1 MSLVA
6 DVDIREM
13 VASLFQPDV
22 LLPAQYLERTKK
34 KSESMP
40 ERALMLALLEDAV
53 WCFQKYLLVS
63 NRKGRIFFKE
73 AEGWI
78 FDEVNNGVFCY
89 RSVCD
94 VLGIDADYL
103 RRGLLRWKER
113 HLPSRLKGKAY
124 KVKKKHRLRGV

>member
-1 MSLVA
+1 MGLVA

-13 VASLFQPDV
+13 VTSLFQPDV

-34 KSESMP
+34 QTDVVP

-53 WCFQKYLLVS
+53 WCFQKYLFVS
-63 NRKGRIFFKE
+63 DGKGRILFKE

-78 FDEVNNGVFCY
+78 FDEDNNGVFCY

-94 VLGIDADYL
+94 ILGIDADYL
-103 RRGLLRWKER
+103 RLGLLRWKEK
-113 HLPSRLKGKAY
+113 RLAARGC
-124 KVKKKHRLRGV
+124 KVKRKHRTQGV

>member
-1 MSLVA
+1 MGFEA

-13 VASLFQPDV
+13 VAFLFQPDV

-34 KSESMP
+34 NTEATP

-53 WCFQKYLLVS
+53 CCFQKYLLVS
-63 NRKGRIFFKE
+63 NRKGRVFFKE

-103 RRGLLRWKER
+103 RRGLLRWKEK
-113 HLPSRLKGKAY
+113 HLAAQVYKLKR
-124 KVKKKHRLRGV
+124 KHRAQGV

>member
-1 MSLVA
+1 MSLEA
-6 DVDIREM
+6 NVDIREM
-13 VASLFQPDV
+13 ATSLFQPDV

-34 KSESMP
+34 NTEAMP

-53 WCFQKYLLVS
+53 CCFQKYLLVS

-78 FDEVNNGVFCY
+78 FDQDNNGFVSF
-89 RSVCD
+89 SNVCD

-103 RRGLLRWKER
+103 RLGLIRWKEK
-113 HLPSRLKGKAY
+113 RLAAQVY
-124 KVKKKHRLRGV
+124 KLKRKHRAQGV

>member
-1 MSLVA
+1 MSLMA

-22 LLPAQYLERTKK
+22 LLPAQYLEGTKNK
-34 KSESMP
+34 NEAMP
-40 ERALMLALLEDAV
+40 EKDLMLALLEDAV
-53 WCFQKYLLVS
+53 CCFQKYLLVS

-89 RSVCD
+89 RNICD
-94 VLGIDADYL
+94 ILDIDADYL
-103 RRGLLRWKER
+103 RLGLIRWKEK
-113 HLPSRLKGKAY
+113 RLAAQVY
-124 KVKKKHRLRGV
+124 KLKRKHRAQGV